1 MADIFWGFF
10 LVFINFNLSFNAH
23 TLNILPPFLGYL
35 LLARGMES
43 LAAESG
49 LFSDIR
55 PFALGMAVYTAVLW
69 AGDLLGVV
77 PRGMIAT
84 LLGLAAL
91 AAGWYV
97 SWAVVSAIQDLEE
110 RRQAELNGTGLRQA
124 WAAML
129 ITGALTYLSI
139 LLPFLTLLFLL
150 ASLAAVIAF
159 LAALWKSKE
168 RFEALPMPKAAG
180 GVEEA

>member
-55 PFALGMAVYTAVLW
+55 PFALRMAVYTAVLW
-69 AGDLLGVV
+69 AGG
-77 PRGMIAT
+77 PAGRG
-84 LLGLAAL
+84 
-91 AAGWYV
+91 AAGNDCHT
-97 SWAVVSAIQDLEE
+97 AGPD
-110 RRQAELNGTGLRQA
+110 GTGGRVVCFLGGGERHSGSG
-124 WAAML
+124 
-129 ITGALTYLSI
+129 GA
-139 LLPFLTLLFLL
+139 
-150 ASLAAVIAF
+150 
-159 LAALWKSKE
+159 
-168 RFEALPMPKAAG
+168 AAG
-180 GVEEA
+180 